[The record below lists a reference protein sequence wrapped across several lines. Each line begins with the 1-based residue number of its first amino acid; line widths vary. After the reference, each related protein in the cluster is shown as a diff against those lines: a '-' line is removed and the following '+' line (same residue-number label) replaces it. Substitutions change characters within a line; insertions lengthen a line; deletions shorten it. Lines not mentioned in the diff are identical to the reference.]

1 VARNNRIRNLG
12 VVLAVL
18 TMPIG
23 LTGCLGVYSG
33 LYLDQRESISLHAGD
48 AMASNKIAQVVD
60 PWPIEAR
67 DRNIPGN
74 GVRQQKA
81 VERYRTDTVKRL
93 HTERSSPAT
102 SQPILIGGASPG
114 GSTAGQ

>member
-1 VARNNRIRNLG
+1 VARNNRIHTLG

-18 TMPIG
+18 TMPVG

-48 AMASNKIAQVVD
+48 ALASNKIAQVID

-81 VERYRTDTVKRL
+81 VERYRTDKVKAL
-93 HTERSSPAT
+93 HTERSSPAV
-102 SQPILIGGASPG
+102 QQILIGGASPG